1 MVYRSKLAI
10 TDEAKSGVQI
20 SPTITQS
27 IASSNNT
34 AIIDTLH
41 RGMKAANVRKELK
54 SMADPDKAVILQ
66 RFFKTGLGQYG
77 EGDIFIGV
85 TVPQSRK
92 IAKKFSQLQLVE
104 VKTLLYSRIHEER
117 LVALLILVWRYSSAL
132 DNREE
137 KEEIVKFYLDNI
149 KQVNNW
155 DLVDL
160 SAPNILGAHLIDNR
174 DRRLLYRLAK
184 SENVWERRV
193 AILATYHFIRNGDFS
208 YTLKIAEMLLQD
220 RHDLIHKAV
229 GWMLREVG
237 KRDATAQEA
246 FLEKYWSVMPR
257 TMLRYAIERLP
268 ENKRLHYKK
277 NPIDRP

>member
-237 KRDATAQEA
+237 KRDVTAQEV

>member
-132 DNREE
+132 DSREE

-237 KRDATAQEA
+237 KRDATAQEE

>member
-1 MVYRSKLAI
+1 
-10 TDEAKSGVQI
+10 
-20 SPTITQS
+20 
-27 IASSNNT
+27 
-34 AIIDTLH
+34 
-41 RGMKAANVRKELK
+41 MKAVEVRKELE
-54 SMADPDKAVILQ
+54 SMADPDKAAIL
-66 RFFKTGLGQYG
+66 RRYFKTGLGQYG

-92 IAKKFSQLQLVE
+92 VAKKFSQLHLVE

-132 DNREE
+132 SSREE

-160 SAPNILGAHLIDNR
+160 SAPNILGAHLIDR
-174 DRRLLYRLAK
+174 DRMLLYRLAR
-184 SENVWERRV
+184 SENVWERRI
-193 AILATYHFIRNGDFS
+193 AILTTYHFIRNGDFS
-208 YTLKIAEMLLQD
+208 DTLKIAEMLLQD
-220 RHDLIHKAV
+220 RHDLIHKAA

-237 KRDATAQEA
+237 KRDVASEEA
-246 FLEKYWSVMPR
+246 FLEKHRSVMPR

-268 ENKRLHYKK
+268 ESKRRRYKK